1 VSKLIGVIASV
12 LVGLALATGVTVAVS
27 NASAPDKS
35 VDLDNPA
42 SPNNM
47 SGNGSGSVNY
57 GTTP

>member
-1 VSKLIGVIASV
+1 MGKWIGVIAT
-12 LVGLALATGVTVAVS
+12 LVVAVAAATGVTVAVS

-47 SGNGSGSVNY
+47 SGSGAGIVEYGSA
-57 GTTP
+57 P